1 MTKYIIS
8 DVGNNV
14 NVTIKTLV
22 KSMCKENK
30 INYEKQKYN
39 VLFSNEKMFIK
50 NNDLKFTSGSKD
62 ILSFYGKVYLNK
74 NGKLVENIFLD
85 DNTVQIEPKETDIII
100 ISGGVDNS
108 TVVEIDQELLYFY
121 VAPIPAVFLSPCK
134 TFRRAYRAP
143 VKHSG
148 GFLEAL

>member
-1 MTKYIIS
+1 MIKYIVS
-8 DVGNNV
+8 DVVNSA

-22 KSMCKENK
+22 QSMCKENK
-30 INYEKQKYN
+30 VNYEKQKYN

-62 ILSFYGKVYLNK
+62 ILSFYGKIYLNK
-74 NGKLVENIFLD
+74 KGKLIENIFLD
-85 DNTVQIEPKETDIII
+85 DNTVQIEPKETDIIV

-121 VAPIPAVFLSPCK
+121 VAPSYL
-134 TFRRAYRAP
+134 
-143 VKHSG
+143 
-148 GFLEAL
+148 LEAQQPNLWQSL

>member
-1 MTKYIIS
+1 MTKYIVS

-121 VAPIPAVFLSPCK
+121 VAPSYL
-134 TFRRAYRAP
+134 
-143 VKHSG
+143 
-148 GFLEAL
+148 LESQQPNLWQSL

>member
-1 MTKYIIS
+1 MTKYIVS
-8 DVGNNV
+8 DVASSP

-22 KSMCKENK
+22 QSMCKENK
-30 INYEKQKYN
+30 INYEKQNYN

-62 ILSFYGKVYLNK
+62 ILSFYGKIYLNK
-74 NGKLVENIFLD
+74 KGKLIENIFLD
-85 DNTVQIEPKETDIII
+85 DNAVQIEPKETDIIV

-121 VAPIPAVFLSPCK
+121 VAPSYL
-134 TFRRAYRAP
+134 
-143 VKHSG
+143 
-148 GFLEAL
+148 LEAQQPNLWQSL